1 MLMKLLIYLR
11 ESPQYFKLTISFKMV
26 EPVFISPFFV
36 SYILPFVL
44 VFTIVFAVLQRT
56 KLLGDNVKQINA
68 IVGLVVGLI
77 LISFP
82 FARNIVNQLMP
93 FLAVVLVI
101 FLVFILSY
109 GFFSKKNNSQ
119 DDFLSSKLKL
129 VFTILLGLGL
139 IIFLLIITGVWHKI
153 PGLISFNFSENF
165 WLNLLLFLVIVIS
178 IVAVLKKQKNE
189 PNNS

>member
-1 MLMKLLIYLR
+1 MA
-11 ESPQYFKLTISFKMV
+11 
-26 EPVFISPFFV
+26 EPIFISPFFV

-44 VFTIVFAVLQRT
+44 VFTIVFAILQRT

-101 FLVFILSY
+101 FLVFTLSY
-109 GFFSKKNNSQ
+109 GFFSRKNNSTE
-119 DDFLSSKLKL
+119 DFLPGKLKI
-129 VFTILLGLGL
+129 VFASLLGLGL
-139 IIFLLIITGVWHKI
+139 IIFLLIITGVWDKI
-153 PGLISFNFSENF
+153 LGFVSLSISKNF
-165 WLNLLLFLVIVIS
+165 WLNALLFLVIVIS
-178 IVAVLKKQKNE
+178 IVAVLKGRGNDSD
-189 PNNS
+189 NS

>member
-1 MLMKLLIYLR
+1 MA
-11 ESPQYFKLTISFKMV
+11 

-44 VFTIVFAVLQRT
+44 VFTIVFAILQRT

-93 FLAVVLVI
+93 FLAVILVI
-101 FLVFILSY
+101 FLVFMLSY
-109 GFFSKKNNSQ
+109 GFFSRKNNST
-119 DDFLSSKLKL
+119 DDFLPNKLKI
-129 VFTILLGLGL
+129 VFAGLLGLGL
-139 IIFLLIITGVWHKI
+139 IIFLLIITGVWDKI
-153 PGLISFNFSENF
+153 PGLISFNFSKDF
-165 WLNLLLFLVIVIS
+165 WLNALLFLVIVIS
-178 IVAVLKKQKNE
+178 IIAVLKNKGPE
-189 PNNS
+189 TG